1 MNTENDFRGNLR
13 KKAFTI
19 VVAGCAFL
27 TLTAGAFASSAK
39 TDYDHSI
46 NFEQYR
52 TFAWKNYGMR
62 TDGIV
67 NNSIVASRIQNAVNE
82 QLTKKG
88 LREDDRKPDVYV
100 VAHVGAKN
108 MADIEYLPAAAGWR
122 HWRWMGP
129 DMFVDRYVQGTTI
142 IDIVDAKTN
151 DLVWRAIATDTGSN
165 VLDVQSPK
173 KIDKMAA
180 DAFKHFPPKA

>member
-1 MNTENDFRGNLR
+1 MSTKLFRRVSRVRAVAVL
-13 KKAFTI
+13 
-19 VVAGCAFL
+19 VVGCGFL
-27 TLTAGAFASSAK
+27 TLTAGAFAVTAK
-39 TDYDHSI
+39 TDYDHSV
-46 NFEQYR
+46 NFEKYR
-52 TFAWKNYGMR
+52 TFAWKDYETR
-62 TDGIV
+62 RSGIV

-88 LREDDRKPDVYV
+88 LQENDGDPDVYV

-108 MADIEYLPAAAGWR
+108 MTDVEYMPAIGGWR

-129 DMFVDRYVQGTTI
+129 DMFVNRYVQGTTI

-151 DLVWRAIATDTGSN
+151 ELVWRAIATDTGSN
-165 VLDVQSPK
+165 VLDVESSK
-173 KIDKMAA
+173 NIDKIAS